1 MMLDRGYPQEGENRM
16 RGALSA
22 LVAASLLMGQVANAQ
37 PCAKPVDKTAF
48 DVAGL
53 KSQLMVTALT
63 CDVRDRYNDFVLRFQ
78 SELMRQERALTS
90 YFSHSF
96 GHRGQQEHDDYIT
109 SLANT
114 QSEAGIKQ
122 GTSFCQQSVS
132 LFDAVLAL
140 PKGADLASFA
150 ADRNLDQ
157 PVTLVVCS
165 APTPVTR
172 TAQSQPHR

>member
-1 MMLDRGYPQEGENRM
+1 M
-16 RGALSA
+16 RAVLSS
-22 LVAASLLMGQVANAQ
+22 VIAASLVLGPVVQAQ
-37 PCAKPVDKTAF
+37 PCARPADKAAF

-53 KSQLMVTALT
+53 KSQLMVTALA

-78 SELMRQERALTS
+78 PELMREERALVA
-90 YFSHSF
+90 YFARSF
-96 GHRGQQEHDDYIT
+96 GRRGQQEHDDYIT

-122 GTSFCQQSVS
+122 GTLFCQQNVG

-140 PKGADLASFA
+140 PQGATVASFA
-150 ADRNLDQ
+150 ADRDFDQ
-157 PVTLVVCS
+157 PITLVVCT
-165 APTPVTR
+165 APTRAPETR

>member
-1 MMLDRGYPQEGENRM
+1 M
-16 RGALSA
+16 RGVLSGV
-22 LVAASLLMGQVANAQ
+22 VAASLLIGQVASAQ
-37 PCAKPVDKTAF
+37 PCAKPADKTAF

-78 SELMRQERALTS
+78 PELMRQERALTA
-90 YFSHSF
+90 YFSHGF
-96 GHRGQQEHDDYIT
+96 GRRAQQEHDDYIT

-122 GTSFCQQSVS
+122 GTLFCQQSVS

-140 PKGADLASFA
+140 PPGADLAGFA
-150 ADRNLDQ
+150 ADHNLDQ
-157 PVTLVVCS
+157 PITLVVCTT
-165 APTPVTR
+165 PVPVTR
-172 TAQSQPHR
+172 TAQSQGQPNQQRR